1 MAAGRPVICLDLGGP
16 ALQVTEETGI
26 KIPAISPS
34 QAIADLSSAMEEL
47 ARDPARRARLGQ
59 SGRERVSRL
68 YNWEEK
74 GKYLAD
80 LYDQAVSAK
89 LPGDLRPLRAAEELI
104 PLRILISAYACEP
117 EKGSEPGVGWNWAQQ
132 MGRYHEVWVITRAN
146 NRAPIEKALAKEPL
160 PNVHWVHFDLP
171 RWARFWKDRHRGI
184 HLYYYLWQIG
194 AYFVAR
200 KLHRRVSFNLVHH
213 VTFVNYW
220 MPSFMAL
227 LPVPFV
233 WGPVG
238 GGESAPRSFWSSFSL
253 RGKAYELLRD
263 LARFLAEFDPF
274 VRFAARRATV
284 GLATTSQTEKRLRA
298 LGCRKVLIHPA
309 VGLVPEEIRT
319 LNAMPL
325 RQSDPFRF
333 FSIGELL
340 HLKGFDL
347 GLRAFA
353 RFQARFPATEYWII
367 GDGPERKR
375 LEKLAHSLGLAGKV
389 RFWGTI
395 PRTEVLAKLADCD
408 VLVHPSLHDSG
419 GWVCLEAMAAG
430 RPVICLDLGGPA
442 LQVTEDTG
450 IKVPATWPERVVSDL
465 AAAFYKLAS
474 DPELRARLGLG
485 ARKRVEE
492 HFNWEKKGLFMT
504 KLYESLSIV
513 EEGTTAEGELFA

>member
-1 MAAGRPVICLDLGGP
+1 M
-16 ALQVTEETGI
+16 
-26 KIPAISPS
+26 
-34 QAIADLSSAMEEL
+34 
-47 ARDPARRARLGQ
+47 
-59 SGRERVSRL
+59 
-68 YNWEEK
+68 
-74 GKYLAD
+74 
-80 LYDQAVSAK
+80 
-89 LPGDLRPLRAAEELI
+89 
-104 PLRILISAYACEP
+104 
-117 EKGSEPGVGWNWAQQ
+117 
-132 MGRYHEVWVITRAN
+132 
-146 NRAPIEKALAKEPL
+146 
-160 PNVHWVHFDLP
+160 
-171 RWARFWKDRHRGI
+171 
-184 HLYYYLWQIG
+184 
-194 AYFVAR
+194 
-200 KLHRRVSFNLVHH
+200 
-213 VTFVNYW
+213 
-220 MPSFMAL
+220 
-227 LPVPFV
+227 
-233 WGPVG
+233 
-238 GGESAPRSFWSSFSL
+238 
-253 RGKAYELLRD
+253 RD
-263 LARFLAEFDPF
+263 LAQSLARLDPF
-274 VRFAARRATV
+274 VRLMVRRANM

-298 LGCRKVLIHPA
+298 LGCRQVLEFSEAGVPA
-309 VGLVPEEIRT
+309 EEIAQLGT
-319 LNAMPL
+319 LTV
-325 RQSDPFRF
+325 RQGNPFRLV
-333 FSIGELL
+333 SVGGLL
-340 HLKGFDL
+340 HLKGFEF

-353 RFQARFPATEYWII
+353 QFESRFPAAEYWII